1 MRTINNPD
9 NFRSGLRNRLHK
21 KIENIFEKE
30 VKLSIAT
37 NLEKGIYNITLE
49 NATKNKIVKKWDNS
63 IFVTLYII
71 KYRSIF
77 NNITKPL
84 IEKIIKKSI
93 KPHMIANMTHQEL
106 QPEKWEELLQAK
118 KIKDENRYT
127 PKIEA
132 STNDFTCRKCK
143 SDRCWHYQLQT
154 RSADEPMTTYVTCL
168 DCSNKWKC

>member
-84 IEKIIKKSI
+84 IEKIINKSI

-106 QPEKWEELLQAK
+106 QPEKRKDLLKAK
-118 KIKDENRYT
+118 KIKDENR
-127 PKIEA
+127 
-132 STNDFTCRKCK
+132 
-143 SDRCWHYQLQT
+143 
-154 RSADEPMTTYVTCL
+154 
-168 DCSNKWKC
+168 